1 MSEEIEF
8 SMKKM
13 ETTWSNQM
21 KILKLQTVISEVNIY
36 WMGK

>member
-1 MSEEIEF
+1 MSEKIEF
-8 SMKKM
+8 SMKEM